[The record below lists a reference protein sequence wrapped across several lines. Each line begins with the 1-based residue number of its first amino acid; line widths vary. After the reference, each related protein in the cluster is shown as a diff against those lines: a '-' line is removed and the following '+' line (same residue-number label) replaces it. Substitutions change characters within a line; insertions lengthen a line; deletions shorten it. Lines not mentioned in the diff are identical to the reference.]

1 MRAAWR
7 AVLALWSMGCADALV
22 PSPFQTGPSGPDGG
36 MGEPGLPD
44 AGVSGAAGG
53 DPSVTLG
60 APCVDD
66 AQCDDG
72 FDCTDGVCDPELG
85 LCRFTAVGERCDD
98 GVFCNGIERCD
109 PRVGCRPGPPTSCS
123 DSTPCTIDVCDEATR
138 ACVRRDR
145 DADGDGDVDGNCQP
159 GHDCNDLDPNVSSL
173 SPEVCNDGVD
183 DDCDGEVDE
192 AECELPRFDTCSDAL
207 PLPAPG
213 SYAVPVAG
221 ARLDYG
227 AGCATEGP
235 TLRDLVL
242 QVSVPAGPALDVD
255 LVARAALGELS
266 LSPVGSCAG
275 VSEEAD
281 CVRGAFLPVGES
293 VARLRLHSVG
303 PGTYPVY
310 LRTNAAAPIALEVTH
325 LAASPVPA
333 HRDCGT
339 PLVLEPDLPVTADLA
354 LPGPALDSAC
364 PTQRGDLYYT
374 FTLAQAADVRL
385 TAESLDELGRPR
397 LALRGADC
405 EDPELELSCNDGI
418 AAELHYH
425 ALAAGTYL
433 LAVSASG
440 PTLAR
445 VALRVQA
452 PTTPPLTDQCSTAPA
467 IVVNQTQ
474 TVSFIDHI
482 DDIVASCAPGFTDAA
497 FAVDLATPSDL
508 LVVGRFSSGDI
519 GSVGITG
526 AACADED
533 IQDCSRPA
541 ANPARV
547 SAQGLAM
554 GSYRVVME
562 SAEGLP
568 ATFTAALRPARPRT
582 FVPSSDACLEV
593 LTIPPGG
600 GIFQGNTQNAD
611 NDFSASCDFA
621 TPNGAPDQL
630 LRLVLDRPQRVL
642 LDMRGSD
649 FDTLLDVRR
658 GPDCPGQEVV
668 EACSVGVADDRSF
681 LDLNLPAGEYFLQID
696 GYAGALGAWLL
707 DVFVMDP

>member
-1 MRAAWR
+1 M
-7 AVLALWSMGCADALV
+7 
-22 PSPFQTGPSGPDGG
+22 PSPFQSARIG
-36 MGEPGLPD
+36 PD
-44 AGVSGAAGG
+44 AGADAAAPPDVGAAGAVGG
-53 DPSVTLG
+53 DTSVTLG

-72 FDCTDGVCDPELG
+72 FDCTDGACDLELG
-85 LCRFTAVGERCDD
+85 LCRYTAVSERCDD

-138 ACVRRDR
+138 SCVRRDR

-159 GHDCNDLDPNVSSL
+159 GRDCNDLDPNVSSL

-183 DDCDGEVDE
+183 DDCDGEIDE
-192 AECELPRFDTCSDAL
+192 AECEQPRFDTCGDAL
-207 PLPAPG
+207 SLPAPG
-213 SYAVPVAG
+213 SYTVPVAG

-227 AGCATEGP
+227 AGCGTAGP

-242 QVSVPAGPALDVD
+242 QVGVPAGPALDVE
-255 LVARAALGELS
+255 LVVRSALGELS
-266 LSPVGSCAG
+266 LSPVGSCGEALD
-275 VSEEAD
+275 EAD
-281 CVRGAFLPVGES
+281 CVRGAFLPFGES
-293 VARLRLHSVG
+293 AARLRLHSLA

-310 LRTNAAAPIALEVTH
+310 LRTNAAVPLALEVTH
-325 LAASPVPA
+325 LAASVAPA
-333 HRDCGT
+333 HRDCST
-339 PLVLEPDLPVTADLA
+339 PLLLEPDLPVTADLA

-364 PTQRGDLYYT
+364 ETQRGDLFYS
-374 FTLAQAADVRL
+374 FTLAQAADVQL
-385 TAESLDELGRPR
+385 TAESLDDLGRPR
-397 LALRGADC
+397 LALRAGCD
-405 EDPELELSCNDGI
+405 DPELELSCNEGV
-418 AAELHYH
+418 APSLHYH
-425 ALAAGTYL
+425 ALAAGSYL

-445 VALRVQA
+445 LALRVQ
-452 PTTPPLTDQCSTAPA
+452 PPSTPPPTDQCSTAPA
-467 IVVNQTQ
+467 LVANRTQ
-474 TVSFIDHI
+474 TVSFIDHV
-482 DDIVASCAPGFTDAA
+482 DDIIASCAPGSTDAA
-497 FAVDLATPSDL
+497 FALDLASASDL
-508 LVVGRFSSGDI
+508 LLVGRSSAGDVVSLGLT
-519 GSVGITG
+519 GS
-526 AACADED
+526 ACAEEE
-533 IQDCSRPA
+533 IQNCSRLS

-547 SAQGLAM
+547 SAQGLAA

-562 SAEGLP
+562 SAEELP
-568 ATFTAALRPARPRT
+568 ATLTAALRPARPRT
-582 FVPSSDACLEV
+582 FVPTSDACLEV

-600 GIFQGNTQNAD
+600 GLFQGNTQNAD

-630 LRLVLDRPQRVL
+630 LKLVLDRPQRVL

-649 FDTLLDVRR
+649 FDTLLNVRR
-658 GPDCPGQEVV
+658 GPDCPGQEVA
-668 EACSVGVADDRSF
+668 EACAVGVADDRSF